1 VAQFPRLPASCLCC
15 GCVDSFE
22 FRRRQLSNG
31 AWRVIG
37 QCRECGQ
44 THDAVVRNVDHPGRA
59 GYPLFDD
66 ELADRWHQ
74 QHWAEI
80 ITQRDTDF
88 ETSGAEY
95 ADWLRA
101 SPEWRPLRLRVLDR
115 DRGLCTACLKAPAA
129 EVRHK
134 TYALGRLPPIYDL
147 ASVCRACHQ
156 RLHSSWIDDEARAEQ
171 RLNEFLDDL
180 AYRPR

>member
-1 VAQFPRLPASCLCC
+1 VEVS
-15 GCVDSFE
+15 
-22 FRRRQLSNG
+22 
-31 AWRVIG
+31 G
-37 QCRECGQ
+37 QCGECGRAYE
-44 THDAVVRNVDHPGRA
+44 TGVRNYDHPDRA

-66 ELADRWHQ
+66 ELADRGHQ

-80 ITQRDTDF
+80 NAQRDTDF
-88 ETSGAEY
+88 ETRSEEY

-101 SPEWRPLRLRVLDR
+101 SPEWRPLLLRALDR

-129 EVRHK
+129 DVRHK

-156 RLHSSWIDDEARAEQ
+156 RLDR
-171 RLNEFLDDL
+171 R
-180 AYRPR
+180 